1 MKPKIHESSFI
12 DQNVRIGDYTKVWH
26 FCHIS
31 KNAIIGEHCSLG
43 QNVFIG
49 ENVQIGNNVRI
60 QNNVSIYQGVELE
73 DFVFCGPSCVF
84 TNDMTPRAK
93 FPKNK
98 EYLNTLV
105 RYGASIG
112 ANATILC
119 GIEIGRHAIVGAGAV
134 VTRSVLNHSI
144 VIGNPA
150 KHHGWA
156 CECGIKLDQTLECLR
171 CKRSYKLDEG
181 RLYLQSSDSRHD

>member
-12 DQNVRIGDYTKVWH
+12 DQNVHIGDYTSVWH

-31 KNAIIGEHCSLG
+31 SNSTIGEHCSLG
-43 QNVFIG
+43 QNVYIG

-60 QNNVSIYQGVELE
+60 QNNVSVYQGVELE
-73 DFVFCGPSCVF
+73 DYVFCGPSCVF
-84 TNDMTPRAK
+84 TNDMTPRSK
-93 FPKNK
+93 YPKNK
-98 EYLNTLV
+98 AYLKTTV

-119 GIEIGRHAIVGAGAV
+119 GIEIGRHAIVGAGAI
-134 VTRSVLNHSI
+134 VTKSVLNHSI

-150 KHHGWA
+150 KHHGWG
-156 CECGIKLDQTLECLR
+156 CECGFKLSENLR
-171 CKRSYKLDEG
+171 CNNCKREYSTNGLG
-181 RLYLQSSDSRHD
+181 LYENKN

>member
-1 MKPKIHESSFI
+1 MKPMIHDSSFV

-31 KNAIIGEHCSLG
+31 NNAIIGEHCSLG
-43 QNVFIG
+43 QNVYIG
-49 ENVQIGNNVRI
+49 EHVQIGNNVKI

-73 DFVFCGPSCVF
+73 DYVFCGPSCVF

-93 FPKNK
+93 YPKNK
-98 EYLNTLV
+98 EYLETLV

-134 VTRSVLNHSI
+134 VTKSVLNHSI

-150 KHHGWA
+150 KHHGWG
-156 CECGIKLDQTLECLR
+156 CECGFKLSENLLCNN
-171 CKRSYKLDEG
+171 CKRQYLLNESG
-181 RLYLQSSDSRHD
+181 LYEN

>member
-1 MKPKIHESSFI
+1 MKPMIHDSSFI

-31 KNAIIGEHCSLG
+31 NNARIGEHCSLG
-43 QNVFIG
+43 QNVYIG
-49 ENVQIGNNVRI
+49 EHVLIGNNVRI

-73 DFVFCGPSCVF
+73 DYVFCGPSCVF
-84 TNDMTPRAK
+84 TNDMTPRSK
-93 FPKNK
+93 YPKNK
-98 EYLNTLV
+98 KYLNTSV
-105 RYGASIG
+105 RYGATIG

-119 GIEIGRHAIVGAGAV
+119 GIEIGLHAIVGAGAV
-134 VTRSVLNHSI
+134 VTKSVLNHSI

-156 CECGIKLDQTLECLR
+156 CECGFKLSETLHCNN
-171 CKRSYKLDEG
+171 CKRHYSLNG
-181 RLYLQSSDSRHD
+181 SGLYENKN